1 MKDIMRN
8 ELGAPKIVDRSTL
21 QAELDALRVPAWGS
35 TPPAARAA
43 VDTFYFSAL
52 APVRPTTS
60 PPHTLRCHRT
70 FGHLRRLLRHWLCS
84 IRMRTPERLVGAPCR
99 TEHRIENWAIPSLC
113 RATPSATSERLVELL
128 GSSPIFLSFVASCV
142 SFQLRLL
149 PSTGITFIGTS
160 SLSVIPVGPACLSR
174 VAS

>member
-43 VDTFYFSAL
+43 VDTFYCSAL

-60 PPHTLRCHRT
+60 LPHTLRCPQT
-70 FGHLRRLLRHWLCS
+70 FGHLRRLLRYWLCN
-84 IRMRTPERLVGAPCR
+84 IRRRTPERPAGVPYR
-99 TEHRIENWAIPSLC
+99 TEHGSENWATPSLC
-113 RATPSATSERLVELL
+113 RATLSATSERLVELL

-149 PSTGITFIGTS
+149 PSAGITR
-160 SLSVIPVGPACLSR
+160 LQR
-174 VAS
+174 